1 MSASVGPG
9 RIRPFQLEDFN
20 SKEWMSHHKHFILLT
35 KSGKPVYTLYGN
47 EESMSSLTGII
58 SLLLGRYEQDQDDG
72 DDVLKSLECIN
83 GSRIMFL
90 SRNGLYYCL
99 YYSSS
104 SSSSG
109 PPPAAVLKEYLNY
122 FHLMVVALTTQKQL
136 KRVSP
141 NFDLRRFDSYF
152 LIVVIV

>member
-1 MSASVGPG
+1 MSIGPG
-9 RIRPFQLEDFN
+9 RIRPFQLEDYN

-58 SLLLGRYEQDQDDG
+58 SLLLGRYEQDQDD
-72 DDVLKSLECIN
+72 VLKSIECIN

-99 YYSSS
+99 Y
-104 SSSSG
+104 SSSG
-109 PPPAAVLKEYLNY
+109 SSIPSAVLKEYLNY

-152 LIVVIV
+152 VV